1 MTSKAKG
8 TTAITMNE
16 STAETLRTFA
26 AQATGAV
33 GKRVTLD
40 RAVLLAVRLA
50 TAHLSEAPAVAAEI
64 GITNPPQEEAK

>member
-1 MTSKAKG
+1 MSSKDKG

-16 STAETLRTFA
+16 TTAEALRMFA

-50 TAHLSEAPAVAAEI
+50 TAHLSEAPTIAAEI
-64 GITNPPQEEAK
+64 GIIPKQEVEQ